1 MIGAMYPVLAPAGSI
16 RNLSRALS
24 TVVPIAAESLSAT
37 PRHPRFP
44 LCKPVTPLPSRHLR
58 RSTPADQPQKPIQY
72 PETRPGS
79 VQ

>member
-1 MIGAMYPVLAPAGSI
+1 MIRATHPVLDSVGSD

-24 TVVPIAAESLSAT
+24 TVVPIVAESSSAT
-37 PRHPRFP
+37 SRHPRFP
-44 LCKPVTPLPSRHLR
+44 LWKPVPPLPSRHLT
-58 RSTPADQPQKPIQY
+58 RSTPPDLPQKPIQY